1 MRSNSFFEEFPRLAL
16 GKLLLVIF
24 FFNAG
29 DSQRRIAQYVGL
41 NASLISRICRR
52 LQDVCSRDIQDRPF
66 IPFGGPGTIVKCD
79 ESKFNHKPKYN
90 RGRRANRDS
99 WVFGIVT
106 TEFTPARGYFEVVD
120 RRDVATLHPIITRC
134 IHPGTD
140 VHTDDWA
147 AYRNMN
153 QHINNVNVHRA
164 VVHRYH
170 FVDPV
175 TGVHTQEV
183 ESCWNNLKLG
193 QKMRRGIPRED
204 LQSYLDEQMWRQWRG
219 GPRQQTVQNF
229 LAILP
234 IQYDVTIPV
243 L

>member
-1 MRSNSFFEEFPRLAL
+1 M
-16 GKLLLVIF
+16 
-24 FFNAG
+24 
-29 DSQRRIAQYVGL
+29 
-41 NASLISRICRR
+41 
-52 LQDVCSRDIQDRPF
+52 
-66 IPFGGPGTIVKCD
+66 
-79 ESKFNHKPKYN
+79 
-90 RGRRANRDS
+90 
-99 WVFGIVT
+99 
-106 TEFTPARGYFEVVD
+106 VD

-134 IHPGTD
+134 IQPGTD

-153 QHINNVNVHRA
+153 QHINIVNVHRA

-193 QKMRRGIPRED
+193 QKMCRGIPRED